1 MAINFTFP
9 KLKQSEQIKHWV
21 YIVLGSLIM
30 AVGFTLFISPYN
42 IVPGGVY
49 GIGISLHNI
58 FPDIQVGTFG
68 WLLDIPLLITSFLVF
83 GGRVGAKTITAA
95 CLMPLFMNTPQW
107 VWGPVNP
114 VTEFIVA
121 MNLGD
126 DLIVSCIFGGV
137 MIGLSMGLILKTHA
151 TSGGTDI
158 IGMIISKYFKLP
170 IAQAVLMIDVVV
182 VVFGLIVIGDW
193 KVPLYSLI
201 TIFVA
206 SKVMDFIIE
215 GASGDKL
222 LFILSDKHDEIK
234 EFILGPMGR
243 GGTYIKAAGMY
254 TGAPREMVFV
264 VISRREL
271 SIVQDFVRKLDDDA
285 FMIVVNAHETL
296 GDGFKKFQERIGG

>member
-1 MAINFTFP
+1 MNFTLL

-21 YIVLGSLIM
+21 YIVLGSMIM

-95 CLMPLFMNTPQW
+95 CLMPLFMNAPQW
-107 VWGPVNP
+107 IWGKVNP

-126 DLIVSCIFGGV
+126 DLIVSCIFGGA
-137 MIGLSMGLILKTHA
+137 MIGVSMGLILKTHA

-170 IAQAVLMIDVVV
+170 IAQAVLMVDVVV

-222 LFILSDKHDEIK
+222 LFILSDKHPQIK

-243 GGTYIKAAGMY
+243 GGTYVKAAGMY
-254 TGAPREMVFV
+254 TGEPREMVFV

-271 SIVQDFVRKLDDDA
+271 SIVQDFVRKLDPDA

>member
-1 MAINFTFP
+1 MAINLQILETD
-9 KLKQSEQIKHWV
+9 KNEQIKHWV

-30 AVGFTLFISPYN
+30 AVGFSLFISPYN

-49 GIGISLHNI
+49 GIGISLHKV
-58 FPDIQVGTFG
+58 FPEIQVGTFG
-68 WLLDIPLLITSFLVF
+68 WILDVPLLITSFWVF

-95 CLMPLFMNTPQW
+95 CLMPLFMNTPEW
-107 VWGPVNP
+107 LWGPVNP
-114 VTEFIVA
+114 VTNFVES

-126 DLIVSCIFGGV
+126 DLIISCIFGGV
-137 MIGLSMGLILKTHA
+137 TIGLSMGLILKTHA

-170 IAQAVLMIDVVV
+170 IAQSVLFVDFIVVI
-182 VVFGLIVIGDW
+182 FGLIVIGDW

-222 LFILSDKHDEIK
+222 LFILSDKHNEIK
-234 EFILGPMGR
+234 DFIIGPMER

-254 TGAPREMVFV
+254 TGENREMIFV
-264 VISRREL
+264 VISRREM
-271 SIVQDFVRKLDDDA
+271 SIMQDFVRKIDPKA
-285 FMIVVNAHETL
+285 FMIVVNAHETM

>member
-1 MAINFTFP
+1 MNLNFP

-30 AVGFTLFISPYN
+30 AIGFTLFISPYN

-95 CLMPLFMNTPQW
+95 CLMPLFMNAPQW
-107 VWGPVNP
+107 IWGEVNP

-137 MIGLSMGLILKTHA
+137 MIGVSMGLILKTHA

-170 IAQAVLMIDVVV
+170 IAQAVLMVDVVV

-222 LFILSDKHDEIK
+222 LFILSEKHSDIK
-234 EFILGPMGR
+234 DFILGPMER

-254 TGAPREMVFV
+254 SGAPREMVFV

-271 SIVQDFVRKLDDDA
+271 SIVQDFVRKLDPDA